1 VPLLRRAR
9 AAAIG
14 TALLATGCL
23 AMNPLAFAD
32 PGQPGCAQGGPT
44 MRYLVVFAPGTA
56 GQDADAQI
64 TGACGTTTVYYA
76 QIAVAVAMSADPGFG
91 ERIGPD
97 RVYSAQAQA
106 YYDSDQ
112 AAAPDSSHKADELP
126 NDPAGGITPDPGA
139 VSQTNRTG
147 QQWDMAMIRANQAH
161 RINEGSQRVLVGVL
175 DSGIDPNHPNLTKEL
190 DPAASAGCVTGKPD
204 TSQAAWAPTTSSH
217 GTHVA
222 GTIAAADNGNG
233 IAGVAP
239 GVRVASVKVV
249 DDQGYIYP
257 EAAVCGFMW
266 AAQQHMAVAN
276 SSYFVDPWVFTCKD
290 SQGQSVIY
298 TAVERAVQYATAHNV
313 LSVAAAGNG
322 AVDLTNAGQ
331 DSRSPDNVDAGDQEQ
346 RQLDVGCVQLP
357 AGVPGVVTV
366 SAVGGND
373 VKAGY
378 SSYGLGAVNVTAPGG
393 DPRQRTTSGPRCVLS
408 TVPGG
413 YADSCGTSMAAPH
426 VSGVVALLASTHPGA
441 TPKQLTRLLYGEA
454 NPIACP
460 ADYDLNGTGIQDA
473 YCTGDATY
481 NSFYG
486 HGMVDALAAVSSSS
500 PAPTTTT
507 AVSTPSSPP
516 AALPDR
522 TVGGSTPNKPV
533 VNSPLPHKG
542 EAPTAPDTT
551 TPPPAS
557 PVRQPPPSLTP
568 AGGPV
573 GGFALLGMW

>member
-23 AMNPLAFAD
+23 AMNPMVAFAD

-44 MRYLVVFAPGTA
+44 MRYLVVFAAGTA

-76 QIAVAVAMSADPGFG
+76 QIAVAVATSADPSFG

-106 YYDSDQ
+106 YYDGDQ
-112 AAAPDSSHKADELP
+112 APAPDGSHKPDELP
-126 NDPAGGITPDPGA
+126 GDPAGSTPDPGA
-139 VSQTNRTG
+139 VSQRDLTG
-147 QQWDMAMIRANQAH
+147 QQWDMAMIRADEAH

-175 DSGIDPNHPNLTKEL
+175 DSGIDPNHPDLTKAL
-190 DPAASAGCVTGKPD
+190 DRTASAGCVTGKPD
-204 TSQAAWAPTTSSH
+204 TSQAAWAPTTSAH

-222 GTIAAADNGNG
+222 GTIAAADNGSG

-266 AAQQHMAVAN
+266 AAQQHMTVAN

-298 TAVERAVQYATAHNV
+298 TALERAVQYATAHNV

-357 AGVPGVVTV
+357 AGIPGVVTV
-366 SAVGGND
+366 SAVGGRD

-393 DPRQRTTSGPRCVLS
+393 DPRQRTSSGPRCVLS
-408 TVPGG
+408 TVSGG

-426 VSGVVALLASTHPGA
+426 VSGVAALLASTHPNA
-441 TPKQLTRLLYGEA
+441 TPKELTRLLDAEA
-454 NPIACP
+454 DPIACP

-486 HGMVDALAAVSSSS
+486 HGMVDALAAVSSSAAA
-500 PAPTTTT
+500 PATAT
-507 AVSTPSSPP
+507 AVSTQSGPP
-516 AALPDR
+516 PALPDKSVGDAPASTSGPAIQHKDNST
-522 TVGGSTPNKPV
+522 TVPDK
-533 VNSPLPHKG
+533 
-542 EAPTAPDTT
+542 APTLPNNPVPQP
-551 TPPPAS
+551 TPA
-557 PVRQPPPSLTP
+557 LTP
-568 AGGPV
+568 AGGAM